1 MTQMLE
7 LAHKDFKAAI
17 LTMFKNARANMLGFL
32 SQEKKTK
39 QNYKRNA
46 NSRSE
51 KQNVW
56 NKIHWLGLI
65 TNWKWQESMNLKTQQ
80 QKSLEPER

>member
-17 LTMFKNARANMLGFL
+17 LTMFRNIRANMLRFL
-32 SQEKKTK
+32 SQGKK
-39 QNYKRNA
+39 NYKRNV

-51 KQNVW
+51 K
-56 NKIHWLGLI
+56 
-65 TNWKWQESMNLKTQQ
+65 
-80 QKSLEPER
+80 